1 MRKRQIV
8 LFIALLLFW
17 LLLSSDY
24 DIQHILTGVALSL
37 LLTWFWRDLSHM
49 LPSRPLAKNFPGL
62 VVFGLTLL
70 WEIILANLS
79 VAKSVIASQGKLNS
93 GFVSFKPDLETAWGR
108 VLLANVITIT
118 PGTLTIDVNPDTG
131 VFMVHG
137 LTHSMREGLADGRL
151 VRQIQRLEGSRPR

>member
-24 DIQHILTGVALSL
+24 DAQHLITGVVLAL

-49 LPSRPLAKNFPGL
+49 LPSKSITKHLPSLIL
-62 VVFGLTLL
+62 FGLTLL
-70 WEIILANLS
+70 WEIILANIA
-79 VAKSVIASQGKLNS
+79 VAKSVLAGQENLNS
-93 GFVSFKPDLETAWGR
+93 GFVTFRPELETSWGR

-131 VFMVHG
+131 VFMVHS
-137 LTHSMREGLADGRL
+137 LTESLREGLADGRL
-151 VRQIQRLEGSRPR
+151 VKQIRRLEGSGIR